1 MSVSS
6 FIATTGSGLSRAT
19 HTDSGAW
26 QVETLLAD
34 QEVRCLAADPLE
46 YGVVYAGT
54 HGQGVLRSDDGGT
67 TWRPAGLGGHIGK
80 ALAVSQAEPGV
91 VYAGTT
97 PPMLFVSR
105 DGGAHWAEL
114 EAFRRVR
121 AFWWFSP
128 ADGRPFTPYVQG
140 IALSPTDPQLLL
152 VGIELGAVV
161 RSLDGGQTWQGHRKG
176 ALRDCHTLIS
186 HASQGDWFY
195 EAGAGGAAFSCDG
208 GKTCQHPREGFDRRY
223 GWAVAA
229 DPARP
234 EVWYVSASPSFASW
248 TQPVP
253 AAHVDG
259 QANASI
265 FRKIG
270 AGRWQKLGGGLPQ
283 PLDYMAYALLTDP
296 HAPGHLYAGLSNG
309 EVWYSAD
316 YGDAWQKLPF
326 SLGGIHR
333 TMIALA

>member
-26 QVETLLAD
+26 HVETLLAD
-34 QEVRCLAADPLE
+34 QDVRCLAADPLCP
-46 YGVVYAGT
+46 GVVYAGT
-54 HGQGVLRSDDGGT
+54 QGQGVFRSDDGGT
-67 TWRPAGLGGHIGK
+67 TWRPAGLGGHIVK
-80 ALAVSQAEPGV
+80 ALAVSQAELGV

-97 PPMLFVSR
+97 PRGLCVSR

-114 EAFRRVR
+114 ESFRRVR

-140 IALSPTDPQLLL
+140 IALSPTNPQVLLA
-152 VGIELGAVV
+152 GIELGAVV
-161 RSLDGGQTWQGHRKG
+161 RTVDGGQTWEGHRPG

-195 EAGAGGAAFSCDG
+195 EAGGGGAAFSRDAA
-208 GKTCQHPREGFDRRY
+208 KTCQQPREGLDRHY

-234 EVWYVSASPSFASW
+234 EVWYVSVSPAFLWSH
-248 TQPVP
+248 PGPP
-253 AAHVDG
+253 AAHIDG
-259 QANASI
+259 KASAFI

-270 AGRWQKLGGGLPQ
+270 DGRWQKLGGGLPQ

-296 HAPGHLYAGLSNG
+296 DAPGHLYAGLSNG
-309 EVWYSAD
+309 DVWHSAD
-316 YGDAWQKLPF
+316 YGDSWQQLPF
-326 SLGGIHR
+326 SLNGIQR